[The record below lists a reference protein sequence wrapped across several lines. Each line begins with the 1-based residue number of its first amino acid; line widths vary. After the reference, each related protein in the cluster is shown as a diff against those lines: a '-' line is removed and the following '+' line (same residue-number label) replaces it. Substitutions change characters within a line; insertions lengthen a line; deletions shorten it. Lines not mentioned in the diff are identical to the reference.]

1 MPLST
6 EEYPKFPF
14 TAATALKYTDQM
26 ESFHLAVGNLRCFD
40 ARLNTANKKPYFNFY
55 DHNNN
60 YISGVRGAHP
70 YSELFWTLFYKIVP
84 FLGDL
89 SKKIEDAKTAADIDA
104 LRQERIR
111 LVDLDNGEVVVRDE
125 QLISPQIRAMI
136 DNICFM
142 SVYGHRS
149 MLEARLPPGKILGF
163 ADYALKAARDNEAV
177 FYESWKRHLG
187 SRINDVD
194 AGGSD
199 RQPDRIATLLGSDND
214 DEAEESPAAAGAAP
228 AAAGAAPAAAA
239 AAPAAA
245 AARAAP
251 AAAAPAEAAA
261 AAEGGS
267 A

>member
-1 MPLST
+1 
-6 EEYPKFPF
+6 
-14 TAATALKYTDQM
+14 M
-26 ESFHLAVGNLRCFD
+26 ESFHWAVGNLRCFD

-55 DHNNN
+55 DRENN
-60 YISGVRGAHP
+60 YISGVRRAPP

-89 SKKIEDAKTAADIDA
+89 GKKIEDAKTAAHIDA
-104 LRQERIR
+104 LREERIR
-111 LVDLDNGEVVVRDE
+111 LVDLLDGEIVVRDE

-136 DNICFM
+136 DNICYM

-149 MLEARLPPGKILGF
+149 MLEARLPPSKILGF
-163 ADYALKAARDNEAV
+163 TDYALKAARDNEAA
-177 FYESWKRHLG
+177 FYESWKRHLA
-187 SRINDVD
+187 SRIHDVD

-199 RQPDRIATLLGSDND
+199 REPDRIATLLGSDND
-214 DEAEESPAAAGAAP
+214 DEAEEAPAAAGAAPAAAGAAP